1 MTGIFTPNKGIAKPL
16 QEIGTRTDSAYKTG
30 SLGPRHRS
38 GSLGLVTTVLP
49 NYTRLSGFGAIV
61 SVLPN
66 YTPLSGAMGALG
78 ATTLSSV
85 QVQSIQQQIN
95 AVLSANG
102 YNPISVDGKLG
113 PATCGAAMYLQQ
125 QNLATIYIDNGLSDY
140 CTAWTNPTL
149 NGQSSPAQTT
159 INQALDVATA
169 QQQINAALQAAG
181 MAPIAVD
188 STLGPA
194 TCGAMQ
200 WMKQTTGQDLLSTV
214 GASCGSFIPPTPLP
228 VEALAPSLAPQG
240 TPPPAAAAPTAP
252 TPPATHPITSATML
266 AGGLAI
272 AALGG
277 LYYLAKKKGLV

>member
-1 MTGIFTPNKGIAKPL
+1 MTGIFTPHSRAAKPL

-38 GSLGLVTTVLP
+38 GSLGLGRVTTVLP
-49 NYTRLSGFGAIV
+49 NYTRLSGFGAVV

-66 YTPLSGAMGALG
+66 YTPLSGAMGA
-78 ATTLSSV
+78 TTLSSA

-102 YNPISVDGKLG
+102 YNSIAVDGKLG

-140 CTAWTNPTL
+140 CTAWTNPTP

-181 MAPIAVD
+181 MAPIEVD

-214 GASCGSFIPPTPLP
+214 GASCGSFIAPTPLP
-228 VEALAPSLAPQG
+228 IEALAPSLAPQG
-240 TPPPAAAAPTAP
+240 TPPPAYVPTAP

-266 AGGLAI
+266 AGGLALC
-272 AALGG
+272 AVGG